1 MTETANTITP
11 EDVAAAVADTEDAL
25 LDLTTRYQNGT
36 LGDMD
41 FDDVVDLTTR
51 ASQSVNIAAGAF
63 GFAADPHDTPDA
75 LRDRM
80 LSMYTRSALD
90 VLSRNVAEADERKAA
105 DLRNSEQACM
115 TAMAGLSKEDLE
127 RLDFDRE
134 HGDTSPWLK
143 VREDYL
149 FG

>member
-11 EDVAAAVADTEDAL
+11 EDVAVAVADTEDAL

-41 FDDVVDLTTR
+41 FDDAVDLTTR

-63 GFAADPHDTPDA
+63 GFAADPRDTPDA

-90 VLSRNVAEADERKAA
+90 VLSRNVVEADERKAA
-105 DLRNSEQACM
+105 DLMNSEQACM
-115 TAMAGLSKEDLE
+115 TAMTGLSKEDLE
-127 RLDFDRE
+127 RLDFDRK